1 MRGQPAETMNGASL
15 LYFTRH
21 KSHSNKNKE
30 PLNPTKNQVVTALS
44 LLLVRQPVAS
54 PPFEDQLTCNPW
66 SLNWQDLR
74 TTRLN
79 IDRHLTRKAEL
90 IEKKRGG
97 GDRAREGGGG
107 TAGERVRE

>member
-1 MRGQPAETMNGASL
+1 MNGASL

-21 KSHSNKNKE
+21 KSHANKNKE

-97 GDRAREGGGG
+97 DRAREGGGG